1 MGSTKNRLIAMK
13 KIKIENYVCYA
24 DKTVKF
30 DELSDDDKEDMRK
43 KMLQLL
49 EKDTNVNVTKGK

>member
-1 MGSTKNRLIAMK
+1 MK
-13 KIKIENYVCYA
+13 KIKIENYVCYV

-30 DELSDDDKEDMRK
+30 DELSDDEKEDMRK